1 MKLAEMREKTPSEL
15 VEIERDLARELWNA
29 RFQNFTNQL
38 DNTAKIGRARRD
50 LARIK
55 TIMTEAKK
63 KDAQDG

>member
-1 MKLAEMREKTPSEL
+1 MKASEMREKTASEL
-15 VEIERDLARELWNA
+15 VEMERDLARELWNA

-38 DNTAKIGRARRD
+38 DNTSKIGRVRRD